1 MIKTIKYF
9 LKKRRL
15 FLLVLTGIVFAIT
28 AISLNDEH
36 YIRDY
41 YNMFTQEYDL
51 IGPTDAPFVI
61 PTVVAA
67 LLAIFIPIYEMR
79 FKMNKVVVDQV
90 YSLPVKREK
99 YYLAKYIIGLI
110 EILVPVLVSSLLS
123 LLNLFFAEHLFN
135 LWYFIP
141 YLLVLIL
148 YSTAVYTIYC
158 FFFTRGNTT
167 IDGII
172 NMGFSTF
179 FVTML
184 LIVIESI
191 TRGYSNGVGTG
202 NYILFIPFISIF
214 NIFNSLMQKDALSAI
229 GQAIR
234 PITIES
240 FLPIIVNVGI
250 GIIALVL
257 YILLNKNEK
266 AENATQQSNSWFSY
280 KFFVPAY
287 FFMIILEFFIGL
299 NTISTLVYILILGYL
314 GYVVYR
320 RSVKVKKVDL
330 IVLGVCTV
338 VALILGNI
346 IFEIHH

>member
-1 MIKTIKYF
+1 MIKTVKYF

-28 AISLNDEH
+28 AISLSDEH

-41 YNMFTQEYDL
+41 YNTVTQKYDL
-51 IGPTDAPFVI
+51 IGPTEVPFII

-148 YSTAVYTIYC
+148 YATAVYTIYC

-184 LIVIESI
+184 LIVIESM
-191 TRGYSNGVGTG
+191 TNKYFNGVGTG

-214 NIFNSLMQKDALSAI
+214 NIFSSLMQKDALSAI
-229 GQAIR
+229 GQAIK

-257 YILLNKNEK
+257 YIILNKKEK

-287 FFMIILEFFIGL
+287 FFMITLEFFIGL
-299 NTISTLVYILILGYL
+299 NTITTLVYILILGYL